1 MWRSIRWHN
10 AAPLGLLRIAQRN
23 YATHVK
29 SFFELYPKTF
39 PNGGPPKD
47 PFIINDRSL
56 RREHRGLQSQN
67 HPDIV
72 MGSASLSSGEGEEAK
87 SENQI
92 SALLNRAYSTIK
104 NPYTRAAYLI
114 RIQHPEQLDIT
125 QDETSKDLIA
135 KFQESSS
142 DYSLD
147 YKVLLM
153 TVLEAHESL
162 EMAASEADLESL
174 ATENDE
180 RVEESEEKLEKLFK
194 TEPTPWNDIL
204 IETIRLKYWMN
215 IANGI
220 KEWEPGKPVH
230 LTH

>member
-1 MWRSIRWHN
+1 MWRPIKN
-10 AAPLGLLRIAQRN
+10 YAAQGVLQMARRN
-23 YATHVK
+23 YASHVK
-29 SFFELYPKTF
+29 NFFELYPKTF
-39 PNGGPPKD
+39 PQGGPPKD
-47 PFIINDRSL
+47 AFIINERLL
-56 RREHRGLQSQN
+56 RREHRGLQSEN

-72 MGSASLSSGEGEEAK
+72 MGSASLLSGEGEEAK
-87 SENQI
+87 SDSQI

-114 RIQHPEQLDIT
+114 RIQHPDKLDIT
-125 QDETSKDLIA
+125 QDETSKELIA
-135 KFQESSS
+135 KFQEKSS

-174 ATENDE
+174 EVENDE
-180 RVEESEEKLEKLFK
+180 RIQESEEKLERLFK
-194 TEPTPWNDIL
+194 AEPVSWNDIL

-220 KEWEPGKPVH
+220 KEWEAGKPVH

>member
-1 MWRSIRWHN
+1 MWRSIRHN
-10 AAPLGLLRIAQRN
+10 AAQGLLKWAKRN
-23 YATHVK
+23 YAAHVK
-29 SFFELYPKTF
+29 NYFELYPKTF
-39 PNGGPPKD
+39 PQGGPPKD
-47 PFIINDRSL
+47 SFLINDRLL

-72 MGSASLSSGEGEEAK
+72 MGSASLLNGEGEEAK
-87 SENQI
+87 SDNQI

-114 RIQHPEQLDIT
+114 KIQHPEKLDIT

-135 KFQESSS
+135 KFQQSSS
-142 DYSLD
+142 EYTLD
-147 YKVLLM
+147 YKMLLM
-153 TVLEAHESL
+153 TVLDAHESL
-162 EMAASEADLESL
+162 EMAANEGDLESL
-174 ATENDE
+174 AVENDE
-180 RVEESEEKLEKLFK
+180 RVEESEEKLERLFK
-194 TEPTPWNDIL
+194 TEPVPWNDIL